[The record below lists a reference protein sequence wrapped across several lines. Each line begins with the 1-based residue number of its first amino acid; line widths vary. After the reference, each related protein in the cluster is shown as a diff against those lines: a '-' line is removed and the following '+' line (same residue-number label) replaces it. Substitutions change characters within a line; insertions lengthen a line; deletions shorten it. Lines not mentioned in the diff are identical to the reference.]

1 MYFHEQAQAEMAE
14 DRARHGKAPYTSSS
28 STSRGPANDGR
39 PAALGIPKILW
50 EGGYLW
56 KFPYNTSGMP
66 KKKWVQIKSVAVKG
80 GQAYVHTP
88 VTLLWFD
95 VDKVKKEE
103 SAHQIVKSAHMV

>member
-1 MYFHEQAQAEMAE
+1 MAE
-14 DRARHGKAPYTSSS
+14 DRGIRGQTSYSSS
-28 STSRGPANDGR
+28 SALVNDRGA
-39 PAALGIPKILW
+39 AALGIPKILW

-56 KFPYNTSGMP
+56 KFPYNTTGMP

-95 VDKVKKEE
+95 ADKVSHAVIHSLIGALVEAE
-103 SAHQIVKSAHMV
+103 I